1 MPPELTAALAL
12 CRNLPSPPG
21 IALRIIELAQDP
33 EADITTA
40 ADIIAI
46 DMALSARMLRIANS
60 PLYAS
65 RRRIENLGQALTMLG
80 LNATVSLALGFTVTQ
95 GLTAPGAG
103 QDLRERAWRRSI
115 LSALA
120 ASLLGQARG
129 LRKAE
134 ELMLAGLLQDLGIL
148 VLAQAQ
154 PDTYLPLLRQ
164 AADNDALV
172 ALEREHLHCTHA
184 EVGALMAE
192 QWDLPRY
199 LVDSIAR
206 SESPADAEDNFQ
218 TCVALSGAV
227 ADIWLSADADAARE
241 HALQLVNERLQ
252 LDSAQFDQVLARI
265 SDALPDISALFET
278 SLLSPSRVQQLIDHA
293 QELATLRNLREMQ
306 DAAQA
311 RQRADEFEAG
321 GNIDASAE
329 WLRKSGLAKA
339 DKKADRV
346 AAEGIIVAAQDGN
359 KAVLVEVNSETDF
372 VAKDSNF
379 LDFTKAVGATALSSG
394 AADIDALKAAK
405 LPTGETIEEARA
417 AVIAKVGEKV
427 DVRRIVR
434 LESTNNVA
442 AYVHGGRI
450 GVLVELAGGDAE
462 LARGLAMH
470 VAAMNPPHNK
480 AADVP
485 AEFVAKEKEIEL
497 AKMTDKDKSK
507 PADIL
512 EKIISGKIAKIV
524 NEVTLYGQP
533 YVLDTNQ
540 SVEQVLKA
548 AGADVVGF
556 KRLAVGEGIEKVVE
570 DYAAE
575 VMKQAGLA

>member
-1 MPPELTAALAL
+1 VEITA
-12 CRNLPSPPG
+12 
-21 IALRIIELAQDP
+21 
-33 EADITTA
+33 
-40 ADIIAI
+40 
-46 DMALSARMLRIANS
+46 
-60 PLYAS
+60 
-65 RRRIENLGQALTMLG
+65 
-80 LNATVSLALGFTVTQ
+80 SLVKE
-95 GLTAPGAG
+95 
-103 QDLRERAWRRSI
+103 LRERT
-115 LSALA
+115 
-120 ASLLGQARG
+120 G
-129 LRKAE
+129 
-134 ELMLAGLLQDLGIL
+134 AGMMECKK
-148 VLAQAQ
+148 
-154 PDTYLPLLRQ
+154 
-164 AADNDALV
+164 ALV
-172 ALEREHLHCTHA
+172 E
-184 EVGALMAE
+184 
-192 QWDLPRY
+192 
-199 LVDSIAR
+199 
-206 SESPADAEDNFQ
+206 N
-218 TCVALSGAV
+218 
-227 ADIWLSADADAARE
+227 
-241 HALQLVNERLQ
+241 
-252 LDSAQFDQVLARI
+252 
-265 SDALPDISALFET
+265 
-278 SLLSPSRVQQLIDHA
+278 
-293 QELATLRNLREMQ
+293 
-306 DAAQA
+306 
-311 RQRADEFEAG
+311 G

-346 AAEGIIVAAQDGN
+346 AAEGIIVAAQDGG

-379 LDFTKAVGATALSSG
+379 LDFTKAVAATALSSG
-394 AADIDALKAAK
+394 AADIDTLKAAK
-405 LPTGETIEEARA
+405 LPSGETIEEARA

-450 GVLVELAGGDAE
+450 GVLVELAGGNEE

-485 AEFVAKEKEIEL
+485 ADFVAKEKEIEL
-497 AKMTDKDKSK
+497 AKMSDKDKSK

-556 KRLAVGEGIEKVVE
+556 QRLAVGEGIEKVVE

>member
-1 MPPELTAALAL
+1 MEITA
-12 CRNLPSPPG
+12 
-21 IALRIIELAQDP
+21 
-33 EADITTA
+33 
-40 ADIIAI
+40 
-46 DMALSARMLRIANS
+46 
-60 PLYAS
+60 
-65 RRRIENLGQALTMLG
+65 
-80 LNATVSLALGFTVTQ
+80 SLVKE
-95 GLTAPGAG
+95 
-103 QDLRERAWRRSI
+103 LRERTGAGMMECKK
-115 LSALA
+115 ALT
-120 ASLLGQARG
+120 
-129 LRKAE
+129 E
-134 ELMLAGLLQDLGIL
+134 
-148 VLAQAQ
+148 
-154 PDTYLPLLRQ
+154 
-164 AADNDALV
+164 N
-172 ALEREHLHCTHA
+172 
-184 EVGALMAE
+184 
-192 QWDLPRY
+192 
-199 LVDSIAR
+199 
-206 SESPADAEDNFQ
+206 
-218 TCVALSGAV
+218 
-227 ADIWLSADADAARE
+227 
-241 HALQLVNERLQ
+241 
-252 LDSAQFDQVLARI
+252 
-265 SDALPDISALFET
+265 
-278 SLLSPSRVQQLIDHA
+278 
-293 QELATLRNLREMQ
+293 
-306 DAAQA
+306 
-311 RQRADEFEAG
+311 G

-379 LDFTKAVGATALSSG
+379 LDFTKAVVAAALSSG

-405 LPTGETIEEARA
+405 LPSGETVEEARA

-434 LESTNNVA
+434 LESSNNVA